1 MFTFEIFTLDRETM
15 CHNVELEI
23 FKSQML
29 ENSKSQMSDYTFAL
43 TEGMARARSLSLQMP
58 NTLIELNMWDDERG
72 EWVEEIVFEN
82 GVKIN

>member
-15 CHNVELEI
+15 HHNVELEI
-23 FKSQML
+23 F
-29 ENSKSQMSDYTFAL
+29 KSQMSDYTFAL

>member
-15 CHNVELEI
+15 CHNVELE
-23 FKSQML
+23 ML

>member
-23 FKSQML
+23 SKSQML
-29 ENSKSQMSDYTFAL
+29 DYTFAL
-43 TEGMARARSLSLQMP
+43 TEGLARARSLSLQIP
-58 NTLIELNMWDDERG
+58 NTLIELNMWNDERQ